1 MSETANSVPE
11 RPKLLMWTVLAWY
24 IPMECTYYDSKRAR
38 APELVLPTRET
49 LRRYASMDKKEVIE
63 ASVRVY
69 ETQLPMFEHPQAH
82 PILPNGVAPAHSL
95 IRAPQSTP

>member
-1 MSETANSVPE
+1 MA
-11 RPKLLMWTVLAWY
+11 
-24 IPMECTYYDSKRAR
+24 
-38 APELVLPTRET
+38 
-49 LRRYASMDKKEVIE
+49 KKEVIG